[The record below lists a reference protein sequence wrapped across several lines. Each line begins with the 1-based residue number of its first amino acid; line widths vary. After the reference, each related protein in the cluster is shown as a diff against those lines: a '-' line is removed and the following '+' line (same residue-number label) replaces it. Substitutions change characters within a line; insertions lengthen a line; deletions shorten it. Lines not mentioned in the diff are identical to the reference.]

1 TPRFPAPDRPDPEA
15 RLLAAVAE
23 RDGPLA
29 RRLGERFVHRRG
41 VVALESL
48 LQRKLE
54 PIQGAEACNWLAA
67 LVGVEPQVRP
77 AAEDGA
83 QAPLVAVAAAEPRA
97 KDVIDEAPVADPWAP
112 VASGLEGMGGFSAAL
127 SSAATLDSAGAESGA
142 ALIASWLEDLEQEQ
156 AELGQLAEAWKPAA
170 EQLAD
175 AEPEVADPRPGEP
188 KLAALQAS
196 DLMVFAGGGS
206 AASSPAHAAPLPA
219 QQVDRD
225 PLLRRLQ
232 LVATPNGQAPGTVG
246 PAPVPASLA
255 RLRSWLHDDQLPE
268 AS

>member
-1 TPRFPAPDRPDPEA
+1 M
-15 RLLAAVAE
+15 
-23 RDGPLA
+23 
-29 RRLGERFVHRRG
+29 
-41 VVALESL
+41 
-48 LQRKLE
+48 
-54 PIQGAEACNWLAA
+54 
-67 LVGVEPQVRP
+67 GVEP
-77 AAEDGA
+77 
-83 QAPLVAVAAAEPRA
+83 
-97 KDVIDEAPVADPWAP
+97 
-112 VASGLEGMGGFSAAL
+112 
-127 SSAATLDSAGAESGA
+127 GA

-219 QQVDRD
+219 QQVDPD